1 MVESGEVA
9 GADGGA
15 EGLEAV
21 CEAVGFG
28 AGEKGGAGEA
38 AEDDVACDEVDQDEA
53 ALFGAL
59 FVGG

>member
-1 MVESGEVA
+1 MELDEVA

-15 EGLEAV
+15 EGLKTL

-28 AGEKGGAGEA
+28 AGEQSIAREA
-38 AEDDVACDEVDQDEA
+38 AEDYVACYEVNKDET

-59 FVGG
+59 FVSG